1 MNRVVEILMQR
12 DAISYDEAIS
22 MVIDTR
28 EEIYNSMEDKEDFRE
43 PEEIIMDNLGLEGDY
58 LLDIL

>member
-1 MNRVVEILMQR
+1 MNRVAEILMQR

-28 EEIYNSMEDKEDFRE
+28 EEIYNSMEDEEDFRE